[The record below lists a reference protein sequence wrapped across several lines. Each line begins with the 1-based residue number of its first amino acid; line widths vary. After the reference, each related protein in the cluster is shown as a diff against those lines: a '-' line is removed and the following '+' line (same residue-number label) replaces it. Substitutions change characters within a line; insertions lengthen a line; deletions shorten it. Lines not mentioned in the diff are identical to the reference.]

1 MQDDLGVVEFI
12 LFARKIKNEVCDVLD
27 SCKEL

>member
-1 MQDDLGVVEFI
+1 

-27 SCKEL
+27 SCKELWKKKNQ